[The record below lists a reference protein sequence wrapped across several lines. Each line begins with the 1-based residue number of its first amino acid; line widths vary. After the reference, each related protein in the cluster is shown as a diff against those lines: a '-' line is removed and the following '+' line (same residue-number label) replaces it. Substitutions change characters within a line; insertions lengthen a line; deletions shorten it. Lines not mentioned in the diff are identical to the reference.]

1 MPRTV
6 LKKKPFVVL
15 LQLRNKFLTKMPL
28 QEYIITEPHGRL
40 GIWHITEDEDFFLKK
55 LPLTDTERTEIE
67 ATTGRKKLEKL
78 AGKMLLQQLTG
89 WTFLIIKNENGK
101 PFFKDSNLHISL
113 SHSGDYV
120 AGIVSD
126 HVVGIDIQYLT
137 DKVERVA
144 WRVMNEVK
152 FKSLDPNNRL
162 EHLHVYWG
170 AKEALF
176 KTYGHKAMDFR
187 KHLVVTPFAYMPNDH
202 SLAMKITEGSIEKD
216 NRLHWFDIYYQKIK
230 NYILVYAIEKTD

>member
-1 MPRTV
+1 
-6 LKKKPFVVL
+6 
-15 LQLRNKFLTKMPL
+15 MPL

-40 GIWHITEDEDFFLKK
+40 GIWHIIEDEDFFLQK
-55 LPLTDTERTEIE
+55 LPLTDAERVEIE
-67 ATTGRKKLEKL
+67 ASMGRKKLEKL
-78 AGKMLLQQLTG
+78 AGKMLLRQLTG
-89 WTFLIIKNENGK
+89 WAYTIVKNENGK
-101 PFFKDSNLHISL
+101 PFFKDSDLQLSL

-120 AGIVSD
+120 VGIVSE

-137 DKVERVA
+137 SKVERVA
-144 WRVMNEVK
+144 ARVMNENK
-152 FKSLDPNNRL
+152 FKTLDPNNRL

-187 KHLVVTPFAYMPNDH
+187 KHLVIKPFNKLPKDPSHAT
-202 SLAMKITEGSIEKD
+202 KITEGSIEKD

-230 NYILVYAIEKTD
+230 NYILVYAIEKTS